1 MCITDDRVP
10 KVNLV
15 AFTQFRKGN
24 TNSYSEINYLV
35 ILSYEH
41 RH

>member
-1 MCITDDRVP
+1 MSITDDRVP
-10 KVNLV
+10 KVNLL

-41 RH
+41 RL